1 MDYGSTDFSCELHNL
16 GMLGKIW
23 LPSSFYFQPLFFIFL
38 SLSINKL

>member
-16 GMLGKIW
+16 GMLEKIR
-23 LPSSFYFQPLFFIFL
+23 LPSGFHFQSLFLIFL